1 MDTLDKRI
9 ADDQDFLYTYA
20 DIHTRPSTRA
30 YRENFD
36 RIFRQPMP
44 EFSQGYSDSS
54 EAVVSKE
61 I

>member
-1 MDTLDKRI
+1 METFDEKT
-9 ADDQDFLYTYA
+9 ADDQDFF
-20 DIHTRPSTRA
+20 IHYMDVKTRPSTKA